1 MSSLKSAHAFIN
13 TVMFSA
19 KLHVHEARL
28 EPRTF
33 LPVRYLC
40 VATVMSE
47 LLEPLHFFIFFLTK
61 LLDASFFHIQTFPE
75 LGL

>member
-1 MSSLKSAHAFIN
+1 MSSLKNAHAFIY

-47 LLEPLHFFIFFLTK
+47 LLEPHHFFFYFIFFFNKAPGRFILSHTNF
-61 LLDASFFHIQTFPE
+61 S
-75 LGL
+75 

>member
-1 MSSLKSAHAFIN
+1 MSSLKNSHAFIN

-28 EPRTF
+28 EPGTF
-33 LPVRYLC
+33 LPVKYLC

-47 LLEPLHFFIFFLTK
+47 LLEPHNFTV
-61 LLDASFFHIQTFPE
+61 
-75 LGL
+75 

>member
-1 MSSLKSAHAFIN
+1 MSSLKNAHAFIY

-47 LLEPLHFFIFFLTK
+47 LLEPHHFFFFNKAPGRFILSHTNF
-61 LLDASFFHIQTFPE
+61 S
-75 LGL
+75 

>member
-1 MSSLKSAHAFIN
+1 MSSLKNAHAFIY

-47 LLEPLHFFIFFLTK
+47 LLEPHHFFFFLTK